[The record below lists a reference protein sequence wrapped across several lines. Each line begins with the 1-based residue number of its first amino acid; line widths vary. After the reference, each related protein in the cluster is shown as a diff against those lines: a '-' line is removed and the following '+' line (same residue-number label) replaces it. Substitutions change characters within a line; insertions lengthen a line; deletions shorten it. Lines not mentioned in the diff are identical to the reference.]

1 MYFNKF
7 LNKYYFSSTTGYL
20 YEKNKCLCTY
30 IWASLMASLV
40 KDLSAMQETQFQS
53 LGQEECLEK
62 EMATHSSIFPGKSQG
77 QRSLEGHIVHGV
89 TRGGHHLV
97 TRSPYTYIYA

>member
-30 IWASLMASLV
+30 IQASLMPWLV

-62 EMATHSSIFPGKSQG
+62 EMVTHSSILAWKVPRTEEPRRPYSPRGHKSWTPL
-77 QRSLEGHIVHGV
+77 SD
-89 TRGGHHLV
+89 
-97 TRSPYTYIYA
+97 